1 MTTLSRSTTKD
12 QLQKVLQQR
21 YKEEIPLDVSKYS
34 VVRLRQWAITS
45 LHNKRLDST
54 CNGQE
59 LLKQEIYWDGYIR
72 AIEHILEMHDQ

>member
-12 QLQKVLQQR
+12 KLQKVLQQR
-21 YKEEIPLDVSKYS
+21 YKEEIPLEVSKHS

-45 LHNKRLDST
+45 LHNKRLDIT

-59 LLKQEIYWDGYIR
+59 LLRQEIYWDGYIR